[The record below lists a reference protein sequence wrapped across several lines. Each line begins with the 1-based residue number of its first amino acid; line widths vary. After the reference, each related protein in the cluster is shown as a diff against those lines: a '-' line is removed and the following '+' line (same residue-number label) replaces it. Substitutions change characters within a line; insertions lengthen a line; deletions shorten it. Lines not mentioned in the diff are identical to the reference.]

1 MFHAPWQRG
10 CTGPTAG
17 DDFKPASPNNDAGF
31 KQHFLLELETENT
44 SEVKIESNP
53 IKMDQDQK
61 KCGGISALGIIAILV
76 SSVCIAVGIKNVKRL
91 ETMDSYCEA
100 EPKLPYYL
108 VVAGLSTIILLILR
122 LIIGVS
128 NKHEIKLSYP
138 INTNPFVLL
147 LFISLQNHMI

>member
-17 DDFKPASPNNDAGF
+17 DEFKPASSNNDADF

-44 SEVKIESNP
+44 SEDKLENNT

-76 SSVCIAVGIKNVKRL
+76 SSVCIGVGIKNVKRL

-128 NKHEIKLSYP
+128 NTHAL
-138 INTNPFVLL
+138 N
-147 LFISLQNHMI
+147 

>member
-1 MFHAPWQRG
+1 
-10 CTGPTAG
+10 
-17 DDFKPASPNNDAGF
+17 
-31 KQHFLLELETENT
+31 
-44 SEVKIESNP
+44 
-53 IKMDQDQK
+53 MDQDQK

-128 NKHEIKLSYP
+128 NNKIEIKLSCP
-138 INTNPFVLL
+138 NNTNPFVLL
-147 LFISLQNHMI
+147 LFVSLQNHMI

>member
-1 MFHAPWQRG
+1 MFQAPWQRG

-17 DDFKPASPNNDAGF
+17 DEFKQASPYNDAGF

-44 SEVKIESNP
+44 SEDKLENNP

-76 SSVCIAVGIKNVKRL
+76 SAVCIGVGIKNVKRL
-91 ETMDSYCEA
+91 ETVDSYCVA

-128 NKHEIKLSYP
+128 TK
-138 INTNPFVLL
+138 
-147 LFISLQNHMI
+147 

>member
-1 MFHAPWQRG
+1 M
-10 CTGPTAG
+10 
-17 DDFKPASPNNDAGF
+17 PASPNNDADF
-31 KQHFLLELETENT
+31 KQHFIQELETENT
-44 SEVKIESNP
+44 SEDKLENNP

-128 NKHEIKLSYP
+128 NKHDIKLSCP

-147 LFISLQNHMI
+147 LFVSLQNHMILKNEEP